1 MLVAVR
7 LRWESIGHF
16 CIVSRNCTFSSL
28 QQKPHGVLCWIFWLL
43 FRKGFIYICYKI
55 RKEISKAHRLLFG
68 LVNPSRPRFW
78 CLANPSLRLPFLKDS
93 SIPRL
98 SEGPRNQGSVSELV
112 KILESTMT
120 RRTSNQILQPS
131 ITKLSFD
138 ETLPSHFLGPCR
150 RR

>member
-16 CIVSRNCTFSSL
+16 CIVLRHCADSLFSSKSHMVFL
-28 QQKPHGVLCWIFWLL
+28 Y
-43 FRKGFIYICYKI
+43 RKGLIYIFYKI
-55 RKEISKAHRLLFG
+55 KEISKAHRLLFG
-68 LVNPSRPRFW
+68 LVNPSRP
-78 CLANPSLRLPFLKDS
+78 CLAKPSLCLPFLTDS